1 MWKRSPILLV
11 LLLAACSES
20 GSEQSYS
27 MHREELVEF
36 SDLSGTATASD
47 SGGPAGVMY
56 ETAQA
61 IPPELEER
69 ASGVESGLA
78 RTRAERYAS
87 LAENR
92 FMDARRAPLSTFA
105 IDVDAASYSNV
116 RRFLTSGTLPPA
128 DAVRIEELVN
138 YFDYDYPDP
147 AGQDPFSITTEV
159 SAAPWNPRHRLV
171 HVGLQGRRMSTERLP
186 PSNLVFLV
194 DVSGSMQSPDKLPL
208 VQESLRML
216 TDQLRRQD
224 RVAIV
229 LYAGDAGVALP
240 STSGADKAT
249 IRRAIDAMYAGGS
262 TNGAGGIT
270 TAYET
275 VRRNYIPGGNNR
287 VILATDGDF
296 NVGVSSDA
304 ELVKLIERE
313 REDGIAL
320 TVLGFGTGNYQDAKM
335 EALADHGNGN
345 YAYVDDVGEARKALV
360 EEMAG
365 TLHTLAKDVKVQ
377 VEFDPAR
384 VRSYRLIGYENR
396 ALAARDFRDD
406 RKDAGDLG
414 AGHSV
419 TALYEVVP
427 RAGADG
433 GQLLTVRLRFKAP
446 NGVHSRALAR
456 SVPNRVTPAARASDN
471 FRFAAAV
478 AEWGMLLRGSAYR
491 GSASYDAV
499 LARARSA
506 RGPDLQGHRAEFVQL
521 VEASRRLGA
530 RGE

>member
-11 LLLAACSES
+11 LLLAACNES
-20 GSEQSYS
+20 GYEQRSS
-27 MHREELVEF
+27 MQREELVDF
-36 SDLSGTATASD
+36 SEISAE
-47 SGGPAGVMY
+47 PAGTVLH
-56 ETAQA
+56 EIEPRFPDVAEGVA
-61 IPPELEER
+61 P
-69 ASGVESGLA
+69 GVEHGVA
-78 RTRAERYAS
+78 RRDRERYAS

-229 LYAGDAGVALP
+229 LYAGQAGVALP

-249 IRRAIDAMYAGGS
+249 IRRAIDAMYAGSS
-262 TNGAGGIT
+262 TDGAGGIT

-275 VRRNYIPGGNNR
+275 VRRNYMPGGNNR

-304 ELVKLIERE
+304 ELVKLVERE
-313 REDGIAL
+313 RNDGIAL
-320 TVLGFGTGNYQDAKM
+320 TVLGFGTGNYQDSKM

-365 TLHTLAKDVKVQ
+365 TLHTLAKDVKIQ

-384 VRSYRLIGYENR
+384 VQSYRLIGYENR

-433 GQLLTVRLRFKAP
+433 GELLTVRLRYKAP
-446 NGVHSRALAR
+446 NGVHSRALSRA
-456 SVPNRVTPAARASDN
+456 VPNRVTPAARASDD

-521 VEASRRLGA
+521 VEASRRLGV
-530 RGE
+530 GGG